1 MADIRGRGK
10 TGNYGITYSSGVGSV
25 DVARRSGRTTTTVTK
40 PMGRG
45 VSASASGGK
54 NQPTTFGASRTKNN
68 TTWGFSATPGSGT
81 YGITYS
87 KRIK

>member
-1 MADIRGRGK
+1 VADIRGRGK

-25 DVARRSGRTTTTVTK
+25 GVARRSGRTTTTVIK

-54 NQPTTFGASRTKNN
+54 NQPTTFGASRTQNN
-68 TTWGFSATPGSGT
+68 TTWGV
-81 YGITYS
+81 
-87 KRIK
+87 

>member
-25 DVARRSGRTTTTVTK
+25 DVARRSGRTRTTITK

-45 VSASASGGK
+45 ISASASGGK
-54 NQPTTFGASRTKNN
+54 NQPTTLGASRTKNN
-68 TTWGFSATPGSGT
+68 TTWGFSATPSTKT
-81 YGITYS
+81 YGITFS
-87 KRIK
+87 RKIK